1 MRVLTAG
8 GIAII
13 LAIEAQAQLINGDFE
28 QPAFGAGSFVVYEPG
43 TYVPG
48 PTPDKRGWL
57 ISGGDFYIYRLAP
70 GDNELWRSLYPDAK
84 VLEGSQSGAF
94 PYSTISIS
102 QTVKF
107 DQPGTVDKLI
117 FSTASLSKPANN
129 SLNFYVVKYE
139 IPEWGLVDSLPPF
152 ARVNENDEIEIHK
165 TTIDLAKE
173 VEAGEQITVTIMAM
187 TDEIAIDDVSLLYTP
202 IPEPHLYALAVGLGL
217 MAFAG
222 YRRWRRA

>member
-1 MRVLTAG
+1 MRVFTTA

-28 QPAFGAGSFVVYEPG
+28 EPAFGPGSFVVYEAG
-43 TYVPG
+43 SYVPG

-57 ISGGDFYIYRLAP
+57 ISGGDFYIYRLAT

-84 VLEGSQSGAF
+84 VLEGYQSGAF
-94 PYSTISIS
+94 PYSTVSIS
-102 QTVKF
+102 QTVTF
-107 DQPGTVDKLI
+107 EQPGTLTKLT
-117 FSTASLSKPANN
+117 FTTASLTKPA
-129 SLNFYVVKYE
+129 SWFMNFYAVQYE
-139 IPEWGLVDSLPPF
+139 IPEWGVAGAFLFNRVD
-152 ARVNENDEIEIHK
+152 ENNEIEIHE
-165 TTIDLAKE
+165 TSIDLAKE
-173 VEAGEQITVTIMAM
+173 VEAGDQITVTITAM
-187 TDEIAIDDVSLLYTP
+187 TDSIAIDDVNLLYTP